1 MKVELNIKIT
11 ADIKDDVQ
19 TYVTLES
26 IGNAREYIELE
37 ALDKIKKEF
46 SEKDFDN
53 VIGTCEL
60 NFINN

>member
-1 MKVELNIKIT
+1 MKVELNIKII
-11 ADIKDDVQ
+11 ADIKENVQ

-37 ALDKIKKEF
+37 AMEKIKKEF
-46 SEKDFDN
+46 NEKEFEN
-53 VIGTCEL
+53 ILGSCEL